1 MAGEAGVVAVAV
13 AVDAACRIKDVAEA
27 GITKVEGVAGKA
39 AVVAGVAVGVAA
51 GVAAGVVRTGA
62 TTTLVETEDLE
73 HRVGTK
79 DQTENAAAF
88 RLHDLVL
95 TIRATVLNRWKGA

>member
-39 AVVAGVAVGVAA
+39 AVVAGVAV